1 VKINL
6 RIGTRTKGHNE
17 NYPTLMKLPITKH
30 KEANEQA
37 KYFGV
42 WEF

>member
-6 RIGTRTKGHNE
+6 RIGTITKGHNE
-17 NYPTLMKLPITKH
+17 NYPTLVKLAIAKH

-37 KYFGV
+37 KHFGV